1 MELRRRDFLS
11 LAGLAGLTAALPA
24 CGSALPEPDVGVAG
38 FGEQAS
44 GTLRMWCRSATVSG
58 VQVAVDRFHEA
69 QDRIR
74 IELTPVLDGQYV
86 TKLATAIRGRDV
98 PDLVDIDDI
107 NSMLFIY
114 RDAFTDLTPVVEA
127 LPYRDALSP
136 GHLRLATREE
146 RTYAV
151 PYLADNSVLW
161 YNTDL
166 FDQVGIDPAEA
177 VTDFDGILE
186 AARAISALGPD
197 TYGWT
202 IDGNAAGILGFVV
215 QPHIWATDTDMIVG
229 EVGSQSGNIVGNE
242 PLRRTLELYR
252 TMWDEGLLPPANFSA
267 NGASW
272 GADFRAGQVG
282 MFPSNY
288 ALAVLNADEE
298 ARARTGV
305 HLLCGPDGGTA
316 FFDGGDNM
324 AIPRGAQNP
333 SAAWEF
339 AKFAMGLEQQY
350 QLPLGGYTPIRSD
363 VVSEEFLDDYPLA
376 AAPLLEI
383 EEGYAPVTLS
393 YNLLYNQA
401 DSPFFAMFR
410 EAVFGGDVDGAMRDA
425 QEAYDRILTQAS
437 L

>member
-44 GTLRMWCRSATVSG
+44 GTLRMWCRSATVGG

-114 RDAFTDLTPVVEA
+114 RDAFTDLTPVVED
-127 LPYRDALSP
+127 LPYLEHLSP
-136 GHLRLATREE
+136 GHLRLATRDE
-146 RTYAV
+146 RVYAV

-202 IDGNAAGILGFVV
+202 IAGNSAGILGFVV
-215 QPHIWATDTDMIVG
+215 QPHVWATDTDMIVG

-252 TMWDEGLLPPANFSA
+252 TMWDEGLLPPANFSDS
-267 NGASW
+267 GAAW
-272 GADFRAGQVG
+272 GADFRAGQIG

-339 AKFAMGLEQQY
+339 AKFAMDLEQQY
-350 QLPLGGYTPIRSD
+350 QLPQGGYTPIRSD

-376 AAPLLEI
+376 AAPLLQI
-383 EEGYAPVTLS
+383 EQGYAPVTLS